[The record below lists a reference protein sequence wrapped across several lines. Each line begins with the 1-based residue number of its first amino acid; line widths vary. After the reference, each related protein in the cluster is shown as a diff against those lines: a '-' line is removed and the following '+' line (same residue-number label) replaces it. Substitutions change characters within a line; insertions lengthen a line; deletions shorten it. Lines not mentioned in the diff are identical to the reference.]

1 MHNDVAKTEGRI
13 RNTLE
18 QRLRSRVVAERE
30 SCSVS
35 AFECGEPV
43 PVTDALSATYR
54 EVQQGQKW
62 GAPWSTTWFKVSGQ
76 VPSQWKGSRVE
87 ATIDLGFQRPRH
99 GFPGRRFASLR
110 RMASR

>member
-1 MHNDVAKTEGRI
+1 MHNDVDKTEGRI

-43 PVTDALSATYR
+43 PVTDALSATLPR
-54 EVQQGQKW
+54 SPAGPKVGCPVVDNLVQGLRP
-62 GAPWSTTWFKVSGQ
+62 GAVAVEGLEGRSHHRPW
-76 VPSQWKGSRVE
+76 
-87 ATIDLGFQRPRH
+87 FQ
-99 GFPGRRFASLR
+99 
-110 RMASR
+110 